1 MPTAPPTS
9 LDLDVLRA
17 IAAHRTGWG
26 DALVRGVMWVG
37 TTPLALV
44 VVVLL
49 LAVLTVAKSAYRT
62 AMTSAL
68 ALALATGAAVWLKG
82 AFARPRPPQD
92 LTMVHPGGWAFP
104 STHAA
109 ATAALAVAVLTGSR
123 WASARQARSVAV
135 VLALALGIVGV
146 CMVYLGAHWV
156 TDVLA
161 GWVVGGAIGAAL
173 GWTSRRALPTRRR

>member
-17 IAAHRTGWG
+17 IAAHRTAWG
-26 DALVRGVMWVG
+26 DALVRAVMWVG
-37 TTPLALV
+37 TSPLAILA
-44 VVVLL
+44 VLAL
-49 LAVLTVAKSAYRT
+49 LAVLTVATRAYR
-62 AMTSAL
+62 AAFASAL
-68 ALALATGAAVWLKG
+68 ALALATGAAVWLKEV
-82 AFARPRPPQD
+82 FARPRPPQD
-92 LTMVHPGGWAFP
+92 LTMVHLGGWSFP

-109 ATAALAVAVLTGSR
+109 ATAALAVAGLTGTR
-123 WASARQARSVAV
+123 WASARRARSAAV
-135 VLALALGIVGV
+135 VLALAVAVVGG

-173 GWTSRRALPTRRR
+173 GSVARHAVPARRR